1 MVGQQP
7 EIRYMNRQA
16 ASRFKDN
23 LDIFSNES
31 SAVGSNSITN
41 NSVCSSFNRSLS
53 EPEDPFEFVNEMYF
67 KVMKLKEMQR
77 KVQEIHRVFNEN
89 CSHLTESPTN
99 SVVLANSKKS
109 GVSSISLTTFRANL
123 SSSSPATINPQ
134 EIAKEEIAGFKA
146 KVSVKLAW
154 E

>member
-1 MVGQQP
+1 
-7 EIRYMNRQA
+7 MNRQA

-31 SAVGSNSITN
+31 STVGSNSITN

-89 CSHLTESPTN
+89 CFT
-99 SVVLANSKKS
+99 
-109 GVSSISLTTFRANL
+109 
-123 SSSSPATINPQ
+123 
-134 EIAKEEIAGFKA
+134 
-146 KVSVKLAW
+146 
-154 E
+154 